1 MKEKYKFMYNKE
13 MSEAIKSERTISG
26 DYRDALLALLYQPH
40 EFDAISLHDSL
51 NLFLSQKSA
60 FLEVIK
66 NRTNVKIQPIIE
78 IISTRTF
85 EDLIKIQEFYK
96 SDYKRSLD
104 TDIKRLKNF
113 DKFEFKNQKL
123 TYIFK
128 GSIFLSH
135 PFVKLIR
142 SIIGQKKLDNDI
154 VDETKAM
161 NDAKLLI
168 DSESSSFSFE
178 NELIR

>member
-13 MSEAIKSERTISG
+13 MSEAIKSELVISG
-26 DYRDALLALLYQPH
+26 YYRDALLALFYQPH

-60 FLEVIK
+60 FLKVIK
-66 NRTNVKIQPIIE
+66 NRTNVKIKPIIE

-104 TDIKRLKNF
+104 TDIKRLKKF
-113 DKFEFKNQKL
+113 DC
-123 TYIFK
+123 
-128 GSIFLSH
+128 
-135 PFVKLIR
+135 
-142 SIIGQKKLDNDI
+142 
-154 VDETKAM
+154 
-161 NDAKLLI
+161 
-168 DSESSSFSFE
+168 
-178 NELIR
+178 